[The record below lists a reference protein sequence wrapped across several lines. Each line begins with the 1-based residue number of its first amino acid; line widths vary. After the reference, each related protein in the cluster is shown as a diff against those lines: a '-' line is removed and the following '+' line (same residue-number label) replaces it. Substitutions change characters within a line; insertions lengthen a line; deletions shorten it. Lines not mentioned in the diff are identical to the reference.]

1 MNKKD
6 FWKSLKDYN
15 DSEEIRKIKENEFME
30 GVTEDFDP
38 DKLSK
43 LSRRKF
49 LALVSATAAI
59 GATACTD
66 YRDKGEI
73 IPYNKKPEHLLPG
86 KANYYAS
93 SCAGCSSACGVL
105 IKTREG
111 RPIKVD
117 GNPEHPI
124 NRGKLCAKGQA
135 SIYNLYDPE
144 RLRYPVIKGRRS
156 DWKRVDSEIVD
167 ALKKA
172 VDENKEIALFAGN
185 VKSPSA
191 LRVME
196 QFKKKYPT
204 AKIYSYQLF
213 NEGARQKAWKISY
226 GSSDYSAIRW
236 EKADVILSVEGDFLG
251 SEGNY
256 VENAR
261 RFSQGRDIVNNGK
274 LNRLYAAE
282 SRMSLTGMMADYR
295 LRVSPLKQFNLLMG
309 LANVLYKK
317 GSQIELPS
325 DFESYLGKFNLAE
338 FKNDEKIKLLI
349 EDLDGNR
356 GKSIV
361 YTGSNLPVE
370 MHLAAN
376 LLNEILGNTELYDT
390 KYSFVDLLP
399 LSEMNDIRTLCDNMR
414 TGNVGVVIH
423 LDTNPVFHLPADFR
437 YADALKSVPT
447 VVTITSTKSET
458 ADLSG
463 YVLPESASFESWG
476 DYYARSGV
484 YGLQQPVIAPLFD
497 TRQKE
502 AILLRWSEGID
513 DEFND
518 GRYRDFIA
526 ETCRAQVYEKIKPAS
541 DFKAFWYAS
550 LHDGFVEFNES
561 AEKLVF
567 NPGSLKELMNTKVP
581 AGEYTLLITESYF
594 VGDGKYANNGWLQ
607 ELPHPVTKV
616 TWDNYLSISP
626 ATAKKMNLEM
636 NDMAE
641 VSYNGVSLKLPVFVQ
656 PGMSDD
662 TLHIEAGY
670 GRKSAGV
677 VGEGVGF
684 NPLVFITKNS
694 DYSPFIQT
702 GVKLNKSEGKYTL
715 ASTQEHHSLD
725 DTFVKDFHRIRK
737 IIQEG
742 TLPQYEKNHHF
753 LHEEK
758 HELFSITDEHKYD
771 GVKWAMAID
780 LNKCT
785 GCNACVASC
794 NVENN
799 VPVVGKDQVAKGR
812 EMQWIRID
820 RYYSGTPDEPVVSN
834 QPMLCQHCDNAP
846 CENVC
851 PVNATNHSP
860 DGLNQMVYNRC
871 VGTRYCSNNCPYKVR
886 RFNFYNY
893 RDHFED
899 SYYENELTSLVN
911 NPEVTVRSRGV
922 MEKCTFC
929 IQRIMEAR
937 SEAIARGEE
946 FKGAGIQTAC
956 QQACPSEA
964 IVFGNVNDP
973 NSEIAKLRGHD
984 LAYHVLET
992 LNVKPNISYLA
1003 KIRNIHTEEIQ

>member
-1 MNKKD
+1 MDKKD

-15 DSEEIRKIKENEFME
+15 GSDDLRKIKENEFME
-30 GVTEDFDP
+30 GVTDDFELG
-38 DKLSK
+38 KLTK

-49 LALVSATAAI
+49 LALASVTAAI

-73 IPYNKKPEHLLPG
+73 VPYNKKPEHLLIG

-93 SCAGCSSACGVL
+93 SCTGCSNACGLL

-124 NRGKLCAKGQA
+124 TRGKICAKGQA

-144 RLRYPVIKGRRS
+144 RLQYPIIKGRRS
-156 DWKRVDSEIVD
+156 DWNRVDSEIIES
-167 ALKKA
+167 LKKA
-172 VDENKEIALFAGN
+172 TEENKEIALFAGS

-191 LRVME
+191 LRVIE
-196 QFKKKYPT
+196 NFKNKYPT

-213 NEGARQKAWKISY
+213 NESARQKAWEITY
-226 GSSDYSAIRW
+226 GTNDYPAILW
-236 EKADVILSVEGDFLG
+236 EKADVILSIEGDFLG
-251 SEGNY
+251 NEGNY
-256 VENAR
+256 IENTR
-261 RFSQGRDIVNNGK
+261 KFSQGRNIVNSGN
-274 LNRLYAAE
+274 LNRLYVAE
-282 SRMSLTGMMADYR
+282 SRMSVTGMMADYR
-295 LRVSPLKQFNLLMG
+295 LRLSPTKQFKFLMG
-309 LANVLYKK
+309 LVKNLYKK
-317 GSQIELPS
+317 GSKIKLPS
-325 DFESYLGKFNLAE
+325 YFESYLNKFDLAE
-338 FKNDEKIKLLI
+338 FKNNEKVKLLI
-349 EDLDGNR
+349 DDLHYNR
-356 GKSIV
+356 GKSII
-361 YTGSNLPVE
+361 YAGSNLPIE
-370 MHLAAN
+370 IHLAVN
-376 LLNEILGNTELYDT
+376 LLNEILDNTGLYDS
-390 KYSFVDLLP
+390 KYSFVNLLP
-399 LSEMNDIRTLCDNMR
+399 LSEMNDIRDLCDKMKA
-414 TGNVGVVIH
+414 GNVGVVIH
-423 LDTNPVFHLPADFR
+423 LDTNPVFHLPSD
-437 YADALKSVPT
+437 YDYVEALKAVPT
-447 VVTITSTKSET
+447 VITISSTKSET
-458 ADLSG
+458 ADLSD
-463 YVLPESASFESWG
+463 YLLPESTQFESWG
-476 DYYARSGV
+476 DYYARKGV
-484 YGLQQPVIAPLFD
+484 YGLQQPVIAPIFD

-502 AILLRWSEGID
+502 AILLRWSEGIND
-513 DEFND
+513 KFDE

-526 ETCRAQVYEKIKPAS
+526 ETCREQIYNKIKPAS
-541 DFKAFWYAS
+541 DFKAFWYAA
-550 LHDGFVEFNES
+550 LHDGFIEFNENVD
-561 AEKLVF
+561 KPVF
-567 NPGSLKELMNTKVP
+567 NTRALDELTKVKILE
-581 AGEYTLLITESYF
+581 GDYTLIITESYF
-594 VGDGKYANNGWLQ
+594 LGDGRYANNGWLQ

-626 ATAKKMNLEM
+626 ATAKKMNLDM

-641 VSYNGVSLKLPVFVQ
+641 VSYNGISLKLPIFVQ

-670 GRKSAGV
+670 GRKSVGV

-684 NPLVFITKNS
+684 NPLVFLTKNS
-694 DYSPFIQT
+694 NNSPFVLI
-702 GVKLNKSEGKYTL
+702 GVDIKKAEGKYTL
-715 ASTQEHHSLD
+715 SSTQEHHSLD

-742 TLPQYEKNHHF
+742 TLPQYRKNHHF
-753 LHEEK
+753 LHEDK
-758 HELFSITDEHKYD
+758 DELFSITDEHKYD

-785 GCNACVASC
+785 GCNVCVVSC
-794 NVENN
+794 SVENN

-820 RYYSGTPDEPVVSN
+820 RYYSGTPDEPIVSN

-893 RDHFED
+893 RDHFAD
-899 SYYENELTSLVN
+899 AYYENELTFLVN

-956 QQACPSEA
+956 QQACPSQA
-964 IVFGNVNDP
+964 IVFGNVNDTD
-973 NSEIAKLRGHD
+973 SEIAKLRKHD
-984 LAYHVLET
+984 LAYHVLEV